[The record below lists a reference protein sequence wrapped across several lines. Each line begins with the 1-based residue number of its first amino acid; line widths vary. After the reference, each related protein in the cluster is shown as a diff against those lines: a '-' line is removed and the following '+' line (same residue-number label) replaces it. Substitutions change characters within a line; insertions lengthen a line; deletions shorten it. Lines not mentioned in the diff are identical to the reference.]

1 MHVHY
6 THKTINLPISP
17 KRNRQKMH
25 NTKSPFIGIVL
36 MILAM
41 LVIPMLDGIAKELSL
56 RYTTTQI
63 TWARYFVHFSFML
76 PFVLIRFGP
85 RAILPKNPRLQL
97 LRSSLLMCSTF
108 MYFWAI
114 SLIPLADAIALIFI
128 YPIVVT
134 ALSAGILKEQVG
146 FRRWSAVLVGLL
158 GACIVVRPGL
168 LEIGLGTF
176 LALGAGASYG
186 CYLIATRKLANS
198 APPVITLTFT
208 AFVGTVVFSAL
219 VPSYWQ
225 TPTNT
230 DLMLMLAMG
239 LLAALGHYMII
250 KSFEYAEAS
259 VLAPYGYSE
268 IIMAS
273 LIGYF
278 VFGNFPDLYSWI
290 GISIII
296 FSGIYISIRE
306 RHKRE

>member
-1 MHVHY
+1 M
-6 THKTINLPISP
+6 
-17 KRNRQKMH
+17 RQQQRKQQ
-25 NTKSPFIGIVL
+25 
-36 MILAM
+36 
-41 LVIPMLDGIAKELSL
+41 
-56 RYTTTQI
+56 R
-63 TWARYFVHFSFML
+63 FV
-76 PFVLIRFGP
+76 
-85 RAILPKNPRLQL
+85 
-97 LRSSLLMCSTF
+97 
-108 MYFWAI
+108 
-114 SLIPLADAIALIFI
+114 D
-128 YPIVVT
+128 
-134 ALSAGILKEQVG
+134 
-146 FRRWSAVLVGLL
+146 
-158 GACIVVRPGL
+158 
-168 LEIGLGTF
+168 
-176 LALGAGASYG
+176 
-186 CYLIATRKLANS
+186 
-198 APPVITLTFT
+198 
-208 AFVGTVVFSAL
+208 TVVFSVL

>member
-1 MHVHY
+1 
-6 THKTINLPISP
+6 
-17 KRNRQKMH
+17 
-25 NTKSPFIGIVL
+25 

-146 FRRWSAVLVGLL
+146 IRRWSAVLVGLL
-158 GACIVVRPGL
+158 
-168 LEIGLGTF
+168 
-176 LALGAGASYG
+176 GASYG